1 MGQTPYLN
9 NPLAYM
15 LLPSKSQEVYESAFT
30 LFKIEAKTQYQNTDT
45 FITDFE
51 LAECNAFKKVLM
63 NKTHFFQFCYFH
75 FTQILKRYFDI
86 QNLNI

>member
-30 LFKIEAKTQYQNTDT
+30 LFKIEAKTQFQNTAT
-45 FITDFE
+45 FITD
-51 LAECNAFKKVLM
+51 
-63 NKTHFFQFCYFH
+63 FFQFCYFH